1 MSPGSHNMTDASE
14 QLCRRNGFVGREQ
27 RVAPSDRVRHTVNGC
42 FAKHAVSDQFSL
54 ASEEDDIARSDLPHI
69 ASLNEENV
77 TRPYGGKHAQA
88 RNFQS
93 PHAER
98 PQHLPAHHTL
108 PSLLPIPPTHE

>member
-27 RVAPSDRVRHTVNGC
+27 RVAPSDRVRHTVNGF

-69 ASLNEENV
+69 ASLIEEDV
-77 TRPYGGKHAQA
+77 TLPYGGEHARTGNPQGRIA
-88 RNFQS
+88 HR
-93 PHAER
+93 PHNLR
-98 PQHLPAHHTL
+98 SQ
-108 PSLLPIPPTHE
+108 PPLQLMAALVR